1 MSRRVTT
8 KTEIKD
14 KDLAVQAMKAA
25 GLQYQDQGESLYITS
40 GPMRGATI
48 DLRSGSISGDSDY
61 GHTTEGLGM
70 LRMHYGEAKYR
81 RECLKQ
87 GITVESRSLNKAG
100 EIELICNMA

>member
-25 GLQYQDQGESLYITS
+25 GLQYQDQGESLHITS
-40 GPMRGATI
+40 GKMRGAI
-48 DLRSGSISGDSDY
+48 VDLRTGDISGDSDY

-81 RECLKQ
+81 RECLRQ
-87 GITVESRSLNKAG
+87 GITIESRTLNKAG
-100 EIELICNMA
+100 EVELICVVA

>member
-40 GPMRGATI
+40 GSMRGATL
-48 DLRSGSISGDSDY
+48 DLRSGSVSGDSDY
-61 GHTTEGLGM
+61 GHTTEGLGA
-70 LRMHYGEAKYR
+70 LSLHYGEAKYR

-87 GITVESRSLNKAG
+87 GISIESRTILKNG